1 MKSVCY
7 QQSHSVEQLQQ
18 LQELLQSIPVG
29 LFRTDVHG
37 NCTYVNDQWCVMTG
51 ISVTRAMGWGWLRA
65 IHPDD
70 RGLVF
75 GAWRDAVKDREPLK
89 IEFRLLAPAVGE
101 TWIHVVAVPE
111 LDAHNDIKGYSGSIT
126 DITDRKRAEAL
137 LQESEARFCYLADSV
152 PALIWLCDLE
162 LNCTY
167 VNQTWQTF
175 TGRSLTEELG
185 QGWFNTVHPENQ
197 AQYVDTL
204 RQVIQQQE
212 PFQIELRRRDA
223 KGEYRWILS
232 TILPRYLSGECVG
245 LIGSCID
252 IGESKQKHEA
262 VDCMV
267 TELQRSNR
275 ELKEFAYVASH
286 DLREPLRKMRTFSEL
301 LLSAYLHQLDDKG
314 RRHLNYI
321 TDSAERMEAL
331 IQSILQYSQLERQ
344 DKPVELVDL
353 NEVVQQIADDCSLLL
368 EEQQG
373 WIVYDELPTVQAGS
387 VEMRQLFQNL
397 IGNALKYH
405 GDQPPRVTL
414 TAQRQDSHWRIS
426 VRDKGIGI
434 APEFRDRVFTMF
446 AREHPRSQYQGTG
459 IGLSICRKIV
469 ENYGGQID
477 FESEEGKGTTFFFT
491 LPIATP

>member
-1 MKSVCY
+1 MESVSY
-7 QQSHSVEQLQQ
+7 QQSQSVEQLQQ
-18 LQELLQSIPVG
+18 LQSLTQSAPVG
-29 LFRTDVHG
+29 LFRTDVQG
-37 NCTYVNDQWCVMTG
+37 NCTYVNDQWCAMTG
-51 ISVTRAMGWGWLRA
+51 ISVARARGWGWLRA

-75 GAWRDAVKDREPLK
+75 GSWRDAVKDREPLK
-89 IEFRLLAPAVGE
+89 LEFRLLAPAVGE

-111 LDAHNDIKGYSGSIT
+111 LNAHNDIKGYNGSIT
-126 DITDRKRAEAL
+126 DISDRKHAEAL
-137 LQESEARFCYLADSV
+137 LQESEARFSYLADSV

-162 LNCTY
+162 QNCTY
-167 VNQTWQTF
+167 VNQTWQTL

-185 QGWFNTVHPENQ
+185 QGWLNSLHPEDQ
-197 AQYVDTL
+197 ARYVDTL

-212 PFQIELRRRDA
+212 SFQIELRRRDA
-223 KGEYRWILS
+223 KGDYRWMLS
-232 TILPRYLSGECVG
+232 TILPRYLSGEFVG

-252 IGESKQKHEA
+252 ISESKQNRETQER
-262 VDCMV
+262 MV

-275 ELKEFAYVASH
+275 ELKEFVYVASH
-286 DLREPLRKMRTFSEL
+286 DLREPLRKMGTFSEL
-301 LLSAYLHQLDDKG
+301 LLLDYLPQIDEIG
-314 RRHLNYI
+314 QRRLNYI
-321 TDSAERMEAL
+321 NDAAERMDAL

-373 WIVYDELPTVQAGS
+373 WIVYDELPTVQAGT
-387 VEMRQLFQNL
+387 VEMIQLFQNL

-405 GDQPPRVTL
+405 GDQPPRVML

-426 VRDKGIGI
+426 VRDRGIGI

-477 FESEEGKGTTFFFT
+477 FESEVGKGTTFFFT
-491 LPIATP
+491 LPAID